1 METSDFGN
9 LLQNKLNDVVN
20 RIQNPEE
27 TDEEK
32 LLFKIHN
39 TDELLIALN
48 NLSENVQPGISTDDI
63 LILKQLITVFDDL
76 RKELILVQRRKSSSY
91 IQNFSAVASNGRPRL
106 NFNKDVLEELRGFGF
121 TRYKISKMLN
131 VSRWTVAKRV
141 EEFDLNA
148 GAHISD
154 ISDEEVDSIVK
165 EYINRHGET
174 IGQRFISGHFKAKG
188 INIQRRRVR
197 ESINRV
203 DPTNAY
209 LCWGATVFLHTKI
222 EHIMYHDQIHY
233 GTLMAIIHLYFGNL
247 WYMVVLMVNLRRLCF
262 FIAIQITLLK
272 QFEQFFWILL

>member
-131 VSRWTVAKRV
+131 VSRWTVARRV
-141 EEFDLNA
+141 EEFDLYA
-148 GAHISD
+148 GAHFSD

-165 EYINRHGET
+165 ETLTDTVKQPVNVL
-174 IGQRFISGHFKAKG
+174 F
-188 INIQRRRVR
+188 
-197 ESINRV
+197 
-203 DPTNAY
+203 P
-209 LCWGATVFLHTKI
+209 ATSK
-222 EHIMYHDQIHY
+222 
-233 GTLMAIIHLYFGNL
+233 
-247 WYMVVLMVNLRRLCF
+247 LR
-262 FIAIQITLLK
+262 A
-272 QFEQFFWILL
+272 